1 MQVIHKNIELNLVS
15 CKKVADIAVIM
26 GIPLKVNKCCLNKLR
41 CNNPSEKLYTGSES
55 AAMGYALYELVK
67 EKMMGSPLEIAKSKV
82 SRISCN
88 ALNGKFLLSWNTSGF
103 SGLRKTIS
111 LVLSC
116 LSAPKLYSKYAENM
130 KLIGGKSDRDVFNTL
145 SNEMTDAIKKSIK
158 FNVVGKIKVDNV
170 KLKDLLMKVEPK
182 LPKQETLKGTK
193 SVPKYEEHSQI
204 YPTIK
209 ASGIPA
215 IAIADYIRAKSGGMS
230 VDVCNNY
237 ILVYNKNADT
247 KINQLK
253 KKDRIKD
260 YVKKY
265 EKLKDEFYC
274 VFAYMAITQNLADCC
289 TIASIIKTKPKAAS
303 MVELI
308 SKNM

>member
-1 MQVIHKNIELNLVS
+1 MQVKHKTIELNLAP

-26 GIPLKVNKCCLNKLR
+26 GIQFKVNKCCLNKLI
-41 CNNPSEKLYTGSES
+41 CNSPSEKLYTGSES
-55 AAMGYALYELVK
+55 ASMGYALYELVK
-67 EKMMGSPLEIAKSKV
+67 EKMMGSPLEISKSKV

-103 SGLRKTIS
+103 SGLRKTMS
-111 LVLSC
+111 LALSC
-116 LSAPKLYSKYAENM
+116 LAAPKLYSKYAENM
-130 KLIGGKSDRDVFNTL
+130 KLLGCKSDREIFNTL
-145 SNEMTDAIKKSIK
+145 SNQMTDSIKKEIK
-158 FNVVGKIKVDNV
+158 FSVVGKIKVDDA
-170 KLKDLLMKVEPK
+170 KLKDLLTKIEPK
-182 LPKQETLKGTK
+182 IPKQEAVKGLKP
-193 SVPKYEEHSQI
+193 VPKYEEHVQL

-209 ASGIPA
+209 ASGISA
-215 IAIADYIRAKSGGMS
+215 IAIADYVGAKSGGMS
-230 VDVCNNY
+230 VDVCDNY
-237 ILVYNKNADT
+237 VLVYNKNAET

-274 VFAYMAITQNLADCC
+274 VFAYMAITQNLGDCC
-289 TIASIIKTKPKAAS
+289 SIASIIKTKPKAAS

>member
-1 MQVIHKNIELNLVS
+1 MQINHKNIEINLAQ
-15 CKKVADIAVIM
+15 CKRVADIAVIM
-26 GIPLKVNKCCLNKLR
+26 GIQFKVNKCCLNKLK
-41 CNNPSEKLYTGSES
+41 CNNPSEKLHTGSES
-55 AAMGYALYELVK
+55 ASMGYALYELVK
-67 EKMMGSPLEIAKSKV
+67 EKMTGSALEISKSKV

-103 SGLRKTIS
+103 SGLRKTLS
-111 LVLSC
+111 LALGC
-116 LSAPKLYSKYAENM
+116 LAAPKLYSKYAENM
-130 KLIGGKSDRDVFNTL
+130 KLLGGKSDRDIFNTL
-145 SNEMTDAIKKSIK
+145 SNEMTDAIKKNIK
-158 FNVVGKIKVDNV
+158 FSIVGKIKVDES
-170 KLKDLLMKVEPK
+170 KIKDLLTKIESK
-182 LPKQETLKGTK
+182 IPKQELLKGLK
-193 SVPKYEEHSQI
+193 PVPKYEDHTQL
-204 YPTIK
+204 YPTVK
-209 ASGIPA
+209 ASGISA
-215 IAIADYIRAKSGGMS
+215 VAIADYIRAKSGGMS
-230 VDVCNNY
+230 VDVCDSY
-237 ILVYNKNADT
+237 VLIYNKNADT

-289 TIASIIKTKPKAAS
+289 TIASIIKTKPKASS